1 MLRNTNISIAKI
13 AVLAIILILIST
25 GLKNSTSKIVG
36 AEGPQQQSPLC
47 DLPGLGEG
55 ELFEEIWISTA
66 DLSTDED
73 WEVTAG
79 IWENPND
86 SLAGRMRQDDNT
98 PNQINIAH
106 ELPTDVADG
115 TIQTCMQL
123 LEPPTDDSP
132 IPHGIVFR
140 Y

>member
-13 AVLAIILILIST
+13 AILAVILILIST
-25 GLKNSTSKIVG
+25 GLENRTARIVG

-55 ELFEEIWISTA
+55 ELFKEIWIGTA
-66 DLSTDED
+66 ELPNED
-73 WEVTAG
+73 WEITAG
-79 IWENPND
+79 DWENPNPIA
-86 SLAGRMRQDDNT
+86 AGRMRQNDNT
-98 PNQINIAH
+98 PNQINIAY

-115 TIQTCMQL
+115 TIHTCMQL
-123 LEPPTDDSP
+123 LDPPTSDSP